1 MPIHVIAIVG
11 RPNVGKSTLFNRI
24 IGAQHAIV
32 HDQPGVTRDR
42 HYGTGEWVGK
52 SFTLIDTGGY
62 VPDSEDVF
70 EKAIRE
76 QAQIAVTEADTV
88 LFVVD
93 AGEGLTPIDK
103 EIAAILRT
111 SKKKVLLIVNKVDRA
126 EQEFETAEFHSLG
139 LGDPVPLSALGGRNI
154 GDFLD
159 LLTEDIVVQEEG
171 EDTDERL
178 RLAVIGKPN
187 VGKSSL
193 VNALIGFER
202 SIVTP
207 IAGTTRDPIDSIL
220 KRDNEEILLI
230 DTAGLAKKKRIKESV
245 DFFSTVRTLRSIERC
260 NVALVLIDANEELE
274 KQDLKIVESA
284 IERNRGVVIGI
295 NKWDLVEKETMTSVE
310 YEKEL
315 RKRLRI
321 HDFVPVVFISAKTK
335 QRIFKLIDMA
345 RHVNAERHKRIP
357 TTELNE
363 KMLAEIQRYP
373 PSTKT
378 GKDVKIKYITQVVA
392 NPPIF
397 VFFANEP
404 QMVSVTYKRFL
415 ENKLRS
421 HFHFTGVPLTLQFKR
436 KGRERK

>member
-1 MPIHVIAIVG
+1 
-11 RPNVGKSTLFNRI
+11 
-24 IGAQHAIV
+24 
-32 HDQPGVTRDR
+32 
-42 HYGTGEWVGK
+42 
-52 SFTLIDTGGY
+52 
-62 VPDSEDVF
+62 
-70 EKAIRE
+70 
-76 QAQIAVTEADTV
+76 V

-126 EQEFETAEFHSLG
+126 EQEFEAAEFHSLG
-139 LGDPVPLSALGGRNI
+139 LGDPIALSALGGRNI

-207 IAGTTRDPIDSIL
+207 IAGTTRDPIDSLL

-404 QMVSVTYKRFL
+404 QLVSVTYKRFL

-421 HFHFTGVPLTLQFKR
+421 HFRFTGVPLTLQFKR